1 MFHSMAWIWSR
12 WPRCMILFMTLV
24 LSGLSAPVLR
34 SPPLLISVYNC
45 IFCKD
50 NFPFLT
56 PLRTF
61 LLGQHSTSG
70 VHLVGRPGAI
80 LIRFVFQISAPL
92 DVAVS
97 SWRGALTHYCESIFN
112 LPTPACLKLSHR
124 SSPRRRLKSHIG
136 YPSIPRH
143 PCQWKWLAVTLQVRP
158 VTDETFDATTTTPV
172 MFVRIL
178 SMFFEASGL
187 KNLLF

>member
-45 IFCKD
+45 IFCKA
-50 NFPFLT
+50 NFQFLT

-61 LLGQHSTSG
+61 LLGQHTTSG

-80 LIRFVFQISAPL
+80 LIRFVFQTSAPL
-92 DVAVS
+92 DAAVS
-97 SWRGALTHYCESIFN
+97 SWRGALTHYCKSIFN
-112 LPTPACLKLSHR
+112 LPTPACLKLSYR

-158 VTDETFDATTTTPV
+158 VTDKTFDATSTTPQ
-172 MFVRIL
+172 MGSKICCFSFI
-178 SMFFEASGL
+178 F
-187 KNLLF
+187 N